1 MFLSIVV
8 YISYKEKHTQDQ
20 SSSFCGAG
28 SRHRRAPSVTHLKPT
43 KRPNRRKPHFP
54 SPSGSSSP
62 LHNPSLPHASSFFN
76 VSPLP
81 TLISQTH
88 TISPTRKK
96 MSSITSTNGTSHGPQ
111 NHSAPLSSSSSAQ
124 KKRQLL
130 CLTICGYRKPG
141 MSEEAYR
148 EYMTQNHAELVKN
161 LMVKYGVVRWT
172 QVI

>member
-81 TLISQTH
+81 TLNSQTH
-88 TISPTRKK
+88 TISPHQKNVFNHHDHQRHISRYSKPFSPSFFFIIIITAKTPTPLPHHLRLPQTRHERR
-96 MSSITSTNGTSHGPQ
+96 SISRIYDTEP
-111 NHSAPLSSSSSAQ
+111 
-124 KKRQLL
+124 R
-130 CLTICGYRKPG
+130 
-141 MSEEAYR
+141 
-148 EYMTQNHAELVKN
+148 
-161 LMVKYGVVRWT
+161 
-172 QVI
+172 